1 MGKIGKG
8 AKREKGKRIKAHD
21 STPPKVDYDK
31 QPPLFSLTNI
41 CKTYCLSKCGKDEKA
56 AFADTLHRL
65 SQLRWC
71 DLRQAPR
78 HGVGYEIIPRSRLQV
93 AIPQHVTDDVNLIAF
108 RFCAQ
113 APMVGY
119 RDPINRALFHVLWLD
134 RDFTLYD
141 HGS

>member
-31 QPPLFSLTNI
+31 QPPLFFLTNI

-65 SQLRWC
+65 AAERRGAVPCRGSCQRDLACDYTSQ
-71 DLRQAPR
+71 
-78 HGVGYEIIPRSRLQV
+78 
-93 AIPQHVTDDVNLIAF
+93 T
-108 RFCAQ
+108 
-113 APMVGY
+113 M
-119 RDPINRALFHVLWLD
+119 
-134 RDFTLYD
+134 
-141 HGS
+141 